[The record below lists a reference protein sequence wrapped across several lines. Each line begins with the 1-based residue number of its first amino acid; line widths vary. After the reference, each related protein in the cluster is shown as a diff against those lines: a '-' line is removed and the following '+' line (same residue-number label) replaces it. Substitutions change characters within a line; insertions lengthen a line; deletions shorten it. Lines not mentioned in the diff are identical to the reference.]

1 MAEQIL
7 GMILPARQAPQ
18 TAALALRHMTP
29 PIILPNA
36 GAARPGFSDSAA
48 DTPLRMTAILAPLP
62 GSEPPTGPRPTFK
75 VNVLEAAALQRLAP
89 PPIAAVITQSTPVA
103 RADLPQSAD
112 ATQVPTTTGNH
123 TWASP
128 QFTAPALD
136 LKK

>member
-18 TAALALRHMTP
+18 PAALAVRHMTP
-29 PIILPNA
+29 PIMLPKA
-36 GAARPGFSDSAA
+36 GAARPGFSDSAT
-48 DTPLRMTAILAPLP
+48 DTPLRKTAILAPLP
-62 GSEPPTGPRPTFK
+62 GSEPPTGPRPTFD

-89 PPIAAVITQSTPVA
+89 PSIAAVVTQSAPAA
-103 RADLPQSAD
+103 RAGPPHSTE
-112 ATQVPTTTGNH
+112 ATQIPNAAGNH